1 MTDLETRVLVQAIKD
16 LGDENPQ
23 ERVTAALY
31 FIERRH
37 AKDCDHAEID
47 SESLRKRVLEVLKE
61 EGVRRKKMI
70 QDILKDF

>member
-1 MTDLETRVLVQAIKD
+1 MTDLETRVLIQAIKD
-16 LGDENPQ
+16 LCDESPL

-47 SESLRKRVLEVLKE
+47 SESLRQRVLEVLKE
-61 EGVRRKKMI
+61 DGIRRKKMV
-70 QDILKDF
+70 QDILKEF

>member
-16 LGDENPQ
+16 LDDDNPR

-47 SESLRKRVLEVLKE
+47 SESLRQRVLEVLKE